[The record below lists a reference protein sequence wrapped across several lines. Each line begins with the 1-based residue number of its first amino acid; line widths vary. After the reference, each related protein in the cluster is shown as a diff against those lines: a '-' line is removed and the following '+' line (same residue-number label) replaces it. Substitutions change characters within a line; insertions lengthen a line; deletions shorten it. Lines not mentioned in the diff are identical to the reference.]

1 MEERFETAH
10 RVVAIIQAR
19 MSSTRLPGKVLKPL
33 GARSALGQ
41 VVHQLSHAKRI
52 NTIAIATSADASDDV
67 LAEWARAEHLPCFRG
82 SLNDVLARY
91 HHAAWSL
98 GAAPN
103 DAIVRITADCPLI
116 DPAVVDSVIERFVAT
131 RAEYCSNVNPP
142 TFPDGLDVEV
152 FTMAAL
158 ERAYNEAHLTA
169 EREHVTPYIRNHPEL
184 FRVENLEN
192 AVNYEHFR
200 WTLDTEAD
208 YEFLCRVMELLQP
221 TTRAN
226 AVNPA
231 NAAVHLH
238 DVVAVLEAHPELLD
252 INHALKRN
260 HGMTTSNE

>member
-1 MEERFETAH
+1 MEEHSAYPH
-10 RVVAIIQAR
+10 RVFAIIQAR

-33 GARSALGQ
+33 GARTALGQ

-52 NTIAIATSADASDDV
+52 STIAIATSVDTSDDV
-67 LAEWARAEHLPCFRG
+67 LDTWAHTERIPCVRG

-91 HHAAWSL
+91 YHAASVL
-98 GAAPN
+98 GATPH

-116 DPAVVDSVIERFVAT
+116 DPAVVDSVIERFVLT
-131 RAEYCSNVNPP
+131 NAEYCSNVNPP

-158 ERAYNEAHLTA
+158 ERAYNEAQLAA
-169 EREHVTPYIRNHPEL
+169 EREHVTPYMRNHPEL
-184 FRVENLEN
+184 FRVANLEN
-192 AVNYEHFR
+192 PVHYEHFR

-221 TTRAN
+221 VIRAN
-226 AVNPA
+226 DV
-231 NAAVHLH
+231 VYLH
-238 DVVAVLEAHPELLD
+238 DVVAVLEAHPDLLH

-260 HGMTTSNE
+260 HGTAATATHNQYP